1 MYKICK
7 FGKKIY
13 MSNFKLLR
21 LTNLKINSQ
30 IFAFIFFLFL
40 TSCTVIPGTH
50 ISNLETSGL
59 IFSKKNDIDLIPIT
73 QELISK
79 MQSEEIRIES
89 AINTSLQDEM
99 NNYTY
104 LVGVGDVLNIIVWD
118 HPELTIPQSGQR
130 SAVEA
135 GNFVHK
141 DGTIFYP
148 YVGKVS
154 VIGREVTQIRDDI
167 TRGLST
173 YINNPQVDVNVAAF
187 RSQHFFVSGAV
198 KNPQMIP
205 VRNIP
210 ITILDALSISGGM
223 APDADWSS
231 ATLTSNNN
239 GELVTEAID
248 LSVLLEQG
256 VLKQNRL
263 LKSNDVLHIPRN
275 DALKVF
281 VMGDVINATTQ
292 QIGRRGM
299 TLAEAINNVGGINE
313 ASANASGIFVLR
325 ASDSASKLVDIYQL
339 DVSMGPRLILS
350 TQFELHPKDIVYV
363 TSAPVARW
371 NKLLEQLTSSLNQI
385 YLIDRIENRY

>member
-1 MYKICK
+1 MCK
-7 FGKKIY
+7 
-13 MSNFKLLR
+13 
-21 LTNLKINSQ
+21 LKSLKGTSLKSSSQ
-30 IFAFIFFLFL
+30 VFLCTLFIFL

-50 ISNLETSGL
+50 ISKLDTSDAS
-59 IFSKKNDIDLIPIT
+59 FSKNNDIDLIPIT
-73 QELISK
+73 QDLINK
-79 MQSEEIRIES
+79 MQSEEVKIES
-89 AINTSLQDEM
+89 AINRSLQDEM

-118 HPELTIPQSGQR
+118 HPELTIPQSGNR
-130 SAVEA
+130 SAAEA

-154 VIGREVTQIRDDI
+154 VIGREVTEIREDI
-167 TRGLST
+167 AKGLST

-205 VRNIP
+205 VRNVP

-231 ATLTSNNN
+231 ATLTSTSK
-239 GELVTEAID
+239 GVLVTETID
-248 LSVLLEQG
+248 LSILLEQG

-263 LKSNDVLHIPRN
+263 LKFNDVLHIPRN

-281 VMGDVINATTQ
+281 VMGDVANASTQ

-299 TLAEAINNVGGINE
+299 TLAEALNNAGGINE

-325 ASDSASKLVDIYQL
+325 SNDSALKLVDIYQL

-350 TQFELHPKDIVYV
+350 TQFKLQPKDIVYV

-371 NKLLEQLTSSLNQI
+371 NKLLAQLTSSLNQI
-385 YLIDRIENRY
+385 YQIDRIENRY

>member
-1 MYKICK
+1 MNK
-7 FGKKIY
+7 
-13 MSNFKLLR
+13 FKLLR

-50 ISNLETSGL
+50 ISNLENSGL
-59 IFSKKNDIDLIPIT
+59 IFSKNNNIDLIPIT

-130 SAVEA
+130 SAAEA

-154 VIGREVTQIRDDI
+154 VIGREVTQIREDI

-173 YINNPQVDVNVAAF
+173 FINNPQVDVNVAAF

-205 VRNIP
+205 VRNVP

-239 GELVTEAID
+239 GELVIEAID

-275 DALKVF
+275 DALKIF
-281 VMGDVINATTQ
+281 VMGDVVNATTQ

-299 TLAEAINNVGGINE
+299 TLAEALNNVGGINE

-350 TQFELHPKDIVYV
+350 TQFKLQPKDIVYV

-371 NKLLEQLTSSLNQI
+371 NKLLAQLTSSLNQI
-385 YLIDRIENRY
+385 YQIDHIENRY

>member
-1 MYKICK
+1 MCK
-7 FGKKIY
+7 
-13 MSNFKLLR
+13 
-21 LTNLKINSQ
+21 LKSLKRTSLKSSSQ
-30 IFAFIFFLFL
+30 VFLCTLFIFL
-40 TSCTVIPGTH
+40 TSCTVIPGAH
-50 ISNLETSGL
+50 ISKLDTSDAS
-59 IFSKKNDIDLIPIT
+59 FYKNNDIDLIPIT
-73 QELISK
+73 QDLINK
-79 MQSEEIRIES
+79 MQSEEVKIES
-89 AINTSLQDEM
+89 AINRSLQDEM

-118 HPELTIPQSGQR
+118 HPELTIPQAGQR
-130 SAVEA
+130 SAAEA

-154 VIGREVTQIRDDI
+154 VIGREVTEIREDI
-167 TRGLST
+167 AKGLSS

-205 VRNIP
+205 VRNVP

-231 ATLTSNNN
+231 ATLTSISK
-239 GELVTEAID
+239 GALVTETID
-248 LSVLLEQG
+248 LSILLEQG

-281 VMGDVINATTQ
+281 VMGDVVNASTQ

-299 TLAEAINNVGGINE
+299 TLAEALNNVGGINE

-325 ASDSASKLVDIYQL
+325 SNDSALKLVDIYQL

-350 TQFELHPKDIVYV
+350 TQFKLQPKDIVYV

-371 NKLLEQLTSSLNQI
+371 NKLLAQLTSSLNQI
-385 YLIDRIENRY
+385 YQIDRIENRY

>member
-1 MYKICK
+1 MCK
-7 FGKKIY
+7 
-13 MSNFKLLR
+13 
-21 LTNLKINSQ
+21 LKSLKRTSLKSSSQ
-30 IFAFIFFLFL
+30 VFLCTLFIFL
-40 TSCTVIPGTH
+40 TSCTVIPGAH
-50 ISNLETSGL
+50 ISKLDTSDAS
-59 IFSKKNDIDLIPIT
+59 FYKNNDIDLIPIT
-73 QELISK
+73 QDLINK
-79 MQSEEIRIES
+79 MQSEEVKIES
-89 AINTSLQDEM
+89 AINRSLQDEM

-118 HPELTIPQSGQR
+118 HPELTIPQSGHR
-130 SAVEA
+130 SAAEA

-154 VIGREVTQIRDDI
+154 VIGREVTEIREDI
-167 TRGLST
+167 AKGLSS

-205 VRNIP
+205 VRNVP

-231 ATLTSNNN
+231 ATLTSISK
-239 GELVTEAID
+239 GALVTETID
-248 LSVLLEQG
+248 LSILLEQG

-281 VMGDVINATTQ
+281 VMGDVVNASTQ

-299 TLAEAINNVGGINE
+299 TLAEALNNVGGINE

-325 ASDSASKLVDIYQL
+325 SNDSALKLVDIYQL

-350 TQFELHPKDIVYV
+350 TQFKLQPKDIVYV

-371 NKLLEQLTSSLNQI
+371 NKLLAQLTSSLNQI
-385 YLIDRIENRY
+385 YQIDRIENRY

>member
-1 MYKICK
+1 MYKICR
-7 FGKKIY
+7 FKKTF
-13 MSNFKLLR
+13 MCKLKS
-21 LTNLKINSQ
+21 LKRTTLKNSSQ
-30 IFAFIFFLFL
+30 VFSYILFIFL

-50 ISNLETSGL
+50 ISNLEISSL
-59 IFSKKNDIDLIPIT
+59 IFSKNNDIDLIPIT
-73 QELISK
+73 QELIST
-79 MQSEEIRIES
+79 MHSEEIRIES
-89 AINTSLQDEM
+89 AINRSLQDEM

-130 SAVEA
+130 SAAEA

-205 VRNIP
+205 VSNVP

-239 GELVTEAID
+239 GELVIEAID

-281 VMGDVINATTQ
+281 VMGDVVNATTQ

-299 TLAEAINNVGGINE
+299 TLAEALNNVGGINE

-325 ASDSASKLVDIYQL
+325 ASDSDSKLVDIYQL

-350 TQFELHPKDIVYV
+350 TQFKLQPKDIVYV

-385 YLIDRIENRY
+385 YQIDRIENRY

>member
-1 MYKICK
+1 
-7 FGKKIY
+7 

-385 YLIDRIENRY
+385 YQIDRIENRY

>member
-1 MYKICK
+1 MCK
-7 FGKKIY
+7 
-13 MSNFKLLR
+13 
-21 LTNLKINSQ
+21 LKSLKRTSLKSSSQ
-30 IFAFIFFLFL
+30 VFLCTLFIFL
-40 TSCTVIPGTH
+40 TSCTVIPGAH
-50 ISNLETSGL
+50 ISKLDTSDAS
-59 IFSKKNDIDLIPIT
+59 FYKNNDVDLIPIT
-73 QELISK
+73 QDLINK
-79 MQSEEIRIES
+79 MQSEEVKIES
-89 AINTSLQDEM
+89 AINRSLQDEM

-130 SAVEA
+130 SAAEA

-154 VIGREVTQIRDDI
+154 VIGREVTEIREDI
-167 TRGLST
+167 AKGLSS

-205 VRNIP
+205 VRNVP

-231 ATLTSNNN
+231 ATLTSISK
-239 GELVTEAID
+239 GALVTETID
-248 LSVLLEQG
+248 LSILLEQG

-281 VMGDVINATTQ
+281 VMGDVVNASTQ

-299 TLAEAINNVGGINE
+299 TLAEALNNVGGINE

-325 ASDSASKLVDIYQL
+325 SNDSALKLVDIYQL

-350 TQFELHPKDIVYV
+350 TQFKLQPKDIVYV

-371 NKLLEQLTSSLNQI
+371 NKLLAQLTSSLNQI
-385 YLIDRIENRY
+385 YQIDRIENRY

>member
-1 MYKICK
+1 
-7 FGKKIY
+7 
-13 MSNFKLLR
+13 MSKFKLLR

-50 ISNLETSGL
+50 ISNLETSSL
-59 IFSKKNDIDLIPIT
+59 IFSKNNDIDLIPIT
-73 QELISK
+73 QELIST
-79 MQSEEIRIES
+79 MHSEEIRIES
-89 AINTSLQDEM
+89 AINRSLQDEM

-130 SAVEA
+130 SASEA

-205 VRNIP
+205 VRNVP

-239 GELVTEAID
+239 GELVIEAID

-275 DALKVF
+275 DALKIF
-281 VMGDVINATTQ
+281 VMGDVVNATTQ

-299 TLAEAINNVGGINE
+299 TLAEALNNVGGINE

-350 TQFELHPKDIVYV
+350 TQFKLQPKDIVYV

-371 NKLLEQLTSSLNQI
+371 NKLLAQLTSSLNQI
-385 YLIDRIENRY
+385 YQIDRIENRY

>member
-1 MYKICK
+1 MCK
-7 FGKKIY
+7 
-13 MSNFKLLR
+13 
-21 LTNLKINSQ
+21 LKSLKRSTLKNSSQ
-30 IFAFIFFLFL
+30 VFSYILFIFL

-50 ISNLETSGL
+50 ISNLETSSL
-59 IFSKKNDIDLIPIT
+59 IFSKNNDIDLIPIT
-73 QELISK
+73 QELIST
-79 MQSEEIRIES
+79 MHSEEIRIES
-89 AINTSLQDEM
+89 AINRSLQDEM

-130 SAVEA
+130 SAAEA

-167 TRGLST
+167 TSGLST

-205 VRNIP
+205 VRNVP

-239 GELVTEAID
+239 GELVIEAID

-275 DALKVF
+275 DALKIF
-281 VMGDVINATTQ
+281 VMGDVVNATTQ

-299 TLAEAINNVGGINE
+299 TLAEALNNVGGINE

-325 ASDSASKLVDIYQL
+325 ASDSDSKLVDIYQL
-339 DVSMGPRLILS
+339 DVSMGLRLILS
-350 TQFELHPKDIVYV
+350 TQFKLQPKDIVYV

-371 NKLLEQLTSSLNQI
+371 NKLLTQLTSSLNQI
-385 YLIDRIENRY
+385 YQIDRIENRYQ

>member
-1 MYKICK
+1 MCK
-7 FGKKIY
+7 
-13 MSNFKLLR
+13 
-21 LTNLKINSQ
+21 LKSLKGTSLKSSSQ
-30 IFAFIFFLFL
+30 VFLCTLFIFL
-40 TSCTVIPGTH
+40 TSCTVIPGAH
-50 ISNLETSGL
+50 ISKLDTSDAS
-59 IFSKKNDIDLIPIT
+59 FSKNNDIDLIPIT
-73 QELISK
+73 QDLINK
-79 MQSEEIRIES
+79 MQSEEVKIES
-89 AINTSLQDEM
+89 AINRSLQDEM

-118 HPELTIPQSGQR
+118 HPELTIPQSGNR
-130 SAVEA
+130 SAAEA

-154 VIGREVTQIRDDI
+154 VIGREVTEIRDDI
-167 TRGLST
+167 TKGLST

-205 VRNIP
+205 VRNVP

-231 ATLTSNNN
+231 ATLTSTSK
-239 GELVTEAID
+239 GVLVTETID
-248 LSVLLEQG
+248 LSILLEQG

-263 LKSNDVLHIPRN
+263 LKFNDVLHIPRN

-281 VMGDVINATTQ
+281 VMGDVVNASTQ

-299 TLAEAINNVGGINE
+299 TLAEALNNAGGINE

-325 ASDSASKLVDIYQL
+325 LNDSALKLVDIYQL

-350 TQFELHPKDIVYV
+350 TQFKLQPKDIVYV

-371 NKLLEQLTSSLNQI
+371 NKLLAQLTSSLNQI
-385 YLIDRIENRY
+385 YQIDRIENRY

>member
-1 MYKICK
+1 
-7 FGKKIY
+7 
-13 MSNFKLLR
+13 MSKNKLLR
-21 LTNLKINSQ
+21 LTNMKINSQ

-59 IFSKKNDIDLIPIT
+59 IFSKNKDIDLIPIT

-130 SAVEA
+130 SAAEA

-154 VIGREVTQIRDDI
+154 VIGREVTQIREDI

-205 VRNIP
+205 VRNVP

-239 GELVTEAID
+239 GELVIEAID

-281 VMGDVINATTQ
+281 VMGDVVNATTQ

-299 TLAEAINNVGGINE
+299 TLAEALNNVGGINE

-350 TQFELHPKDIVYV
+350 TQFKLQPKDIVYV

-371 NKLLEQLTSSLNQI
+371 NKLLAQLTSSLNQI
-385 YLIDRIENRY
+385 YQIDRIENRY

>member
-1 MYKICK
+1 
-7 FGKKIY
+7 
-13 MSNFKLLR
+13 
-21 LTNLKINSQ
+21 
-30 IFAFIFFLFL
+30 
-40 TSCTVIPGTH
+40 
-50 ISNLETSGL
+50 
-59 IFSKKNDIDLIPIT
+59 
-73 QELISK
+73 
-79 MQSEEIRIES
+79 MQSEEIKIES
-89 AINTSLQDEM
+89 AINRSLQDEM

-130 SAVEA
+130 SAAEA
-135 GNFVHK
+135 GNFVHI

-148 YVGKVS
+148 YVGKVP
-154 VIGREVTQIRDDI
+154 VIGREVTQIREDI
-167 TRGLST
+167 TAGLST

-205 VRNIP
+205 VKNVP
-210 ITILDALSISGGM
+210 TTILDALSLAGGM
-223 APDADWSS
+223 AADADWSS
-231 ATLTSNNN
+231 VTLTSTDD

-248 LSVLLEQG
+248 LSILLEQG

-281 VMGDVINATTQ
+281 VMGDVVDATTQ

-299 TLAEAINNVGGINE
+299 TLAEALNNVGGINE

-325 ASDSASKLVDIYQL
+325 ASDSTLKLVDIYQL

-350 TQFELHPKDIVYV
+350 TQFKLQPMDIVYV
-363 TSAPVARW
+363 TTAPVARW
-371 NKLLEQLTSSLNQI
+371 NKLLNQLTSSLNGIYQI
-385 YLIDRIENRY
+385 DLIENRS

>member
-1 MYKICK
+1 
-7 FGKKIY
+7 
-13 MSNFKLLR
+13 MSKFKLLR
-21 LTNLKINSQ
+21 LTNLKIKGQ

-59 IFSKKNDIDLIPIT
+59 IFSKNNDIDLIPIT

-79 MQSEEIRIES
+79 MQSEEITIEN

-130 SAVEA
+130 SAAEA

-205 VRNIP
+205 VRNVP

-239 GELVTEAID
+239 GELVIEAID

-275 DALKVF
+275 DALKIF
-281 VMGDVINATTQ
+281 VMGDVVNATTQ

-299 TLAEAINNVGGINE
+299 TLAEALNNVGGINE

-325 ASDSASKLVDIYQL
+325 ASDSDSKLVDIYQL

-350 TQFELHPKDIVYV
+350 TQFKLQPKDIVYV

-371 NKLLEQLTSSLNQI
+371 NKLLAQLTSSLNQI
-385 YLIDRIENRY
+385 YQIDRIENRY

>member
-1 MYKICK
+1 MCK
-7 FGKKIY
+7 
-13 MSNFKLLR
+13 
-21 LTNLKINSQ
+21 LKSLKRTSLKSSSQ
-30 IFAFIFFLFL
+30 VFLCTLFIFL
-40 TSCTVIPGTH
+40 TSCTVIPGAH
-50 ISNLETSGL
+50 ISKLDTSDAS
-59 IFSKKNDIDLIPIT
+59 FYKNNDVDLIPIT
-73 QELISK
+73 QDLINK
-79 MQSEEIRIES
+79 MQSEEVKIES
-89 AINTSLQDEM
+89 AINRSLQDEM

-130 SAVEA
+130 SAAEA

-154 VIGREVTQIRDDI
+154 VIGREVTEIREDI
-167 TRGLST
+167 AKGLSS

-205 VRNIP
+205 VRNVP

-231 ATLTSNNN
+231 ATLTSISK
-239 GELVTEAID
+239 GALVTETID
-248 LSVLLEQG
+248 LSILLEQG

-281 VMGDVINATTQ
+281 VMGDVVNASTQ

-299 TLAEAINNVGGINE
+299 TLAEALNNVGGINE

-325 ASDSASKLVDIYQL
+325 SNDSALKLVDIYQL
-339 DVSMGPRLILS
+339 DVTMGPRLILS
-350 TQFELHPKDIVYV
+350 TQFKLQPKDIVYV

-371 NKLLEQLTSSLNQI
+371 NKLLAQLTSSLNQI
-385 YLIDRIENRY
+385 YQIDHIENRY

>member
-1 MYKICK
+1 MCK
-7 FGKKIY
+7 
-13 MSNFKLLR
+13 
-21 LTNLKINSQ
+21 LKSLKGTSLKSSSQ
-30 IFAFIFFLFL
+30 VFLCTLFIFL
-40 TSCTVIPGTH
+40 TSCTVIPGAH
-50 ISNLETSGL
+50 ISKLDTSDAS
-59 IFSKKNDIDLIPIT
+59 FSKNNDIDLIPIT
-73 QELISK
+73 QDLINK
-79 MQSEEIRIES
+79 MQSEEVKIES
-89 AINTSLQDEM
+89 AINRSLQDEM

-118 HPELTIPQSGQR
+118 HPELTIPQSGNR
-130 SAVEA
+130 SAAEA

-154 VIGREVTQIRDDI
+154 VIGREVTEIREDI
-167 TRGLST
+167 AKGLSS

-205 VRNIP
+205 VRNVP

-231 ATLTSNNN
+231 ATLTSISK
-239 GELVTEAID
+239 GALVTETID
-248 LSVLLEQG
+248 LSILLEQG

-281 VMGDVINATTQ
+281 VMGDVVNASTQ

-299 TLAEAINNVGGINE
+299 TLAEALNNVGGINE

-325 ASDSASKLVDIYQL
+325 SNDSALKLVDIYQL

-350 TQFELHPKDIVYV
+350 TQFKLQPKDIVYV

-371 NKLLEQLTSSLNQI
+371 NKLLAQLTSSLNQI
-385 YLIDRIENRY
+385 YQIDRIENRY

>member
-1 MYKICK
+1 MCK
-7 FGKKIY
+7 
-13 MSNFKLLR
+13 
-21 LTNLKINSQ
+21 LKSLKGTSLKSSSQ
-30 IFAFIFFLFL
+30 VFLCTLFIFL

-50 ISNLETSGL
+50 ISKLDTSDAS
-59 IFSKKNDIDLIPIT
+59 FSKNNDIDLIPIT
-73 QELISK
+73 QDLINK
-79 MQSEEIRIES
+79 MQSEEVKIES
-89 AINTSLQDEM
+89 AINRSLQDEM

-118 HPELTIPQSGQR
+118 HPELTIPQSGNR
-130 SAVEA
+130 SAAEA

-154 VIGREVTQIRDDI
+154 VTGREVTEIREDI
-167 TRGLST
+167 AKGLST

-205 VRNIP
+205 VRNVP

-231 ATLTSNNN
+231 STLTSTSK
-239 GELVTEAID
+239 GVLVTETID
-248 LSVLLEQG
+248 LSILLEQG

-263 LKSNDVLHIPRN
+263 LKFNDVLHIPRN

-281 VMGDVINATTQ
+281 VMGDVANASTQ

-299 TLAEAINNVGGINE
+299 TLAEALNNAGGINE

-325 ASDSASKLVDIYQL
+325 LNDSALKLVDIYQL

-350 TQFELHPKDIVYV
+350 TQFKLQPKDIVYV

-371 NKLLEQLTSSLNQI
+371 NKLLAQLTSSLNQI
-385 YLIDRIENRY
+385 YQIDRIENRY

>member
-1 MYKICK
+1 MYKICQ
-7 FGKKIY
+7 FGKKY
-13 MSNFKLLR
+13 MSKFKLLR

-130 SAVEA
+130 SAAEA

-205 VRNIP
+205 VRNVP

-239 GELVTEAID
+239 GELVIEAID

-275 DALKVF
+275 DALKIF
-281 VMGDVINATTQ
+281 VMGDVVNAMTQ

-299 TLAEAINNVGGINE
+299 TLAEALNNVGGINE

-325 ASDSASKLVDIYQL
+325 ASDSDSKLVDIYQL

-350 TQFELHPKDIVYV
+350 TQFKLQPKDIVYV

-371 NKLLEQLTSSLNQI
+371 NKLLAQLTSSLNQI
-385 YLIDRIENRY
+385 YQIDRIENRY

>member
-1 MYKICK
+1 MNK
-7 FGKKIY
+7 
-13 MSNFKLLR
+13 FKLLR

-50 ISNLETSGL
+50 ISNLENSGL
-59 IFSKKNDIDLIPIT
+59 IFSKNNNIDLIPIT

-130 SAVEA
+130 SAAEA

-154 VIGREVTQIRDDI
+154 VIGREVTQIREDI

-173 YINNPQVDVNVAAF
+173 FINNPQVDVNVAAF

-198 KNPQMIP
+198 KDPQMIP
-205 VRNIP
+205 VRNVP

-239 GELVTEAID
+239 GELVIEAID

-275 DALKVF
+275 DALKIF
-281 VMGDVINATTQ
+281 VMGDVVNATTQ

-299 TLAEAINNVGGINE
+299 TLAEALNNVGGINE

-350 TQFELHPKDIVYV
+350 TQFKLQPKDIVYV

-371 NKLLEQLTSSLNQI
+371 NKLLAQLTSSLNQI
-385 YLIDRIENRY
+385 YQIDRIENRY

>member
-1 MYKICK
+1 MCK
-7 FGKKIY
+7 L
-13 MSNFKLLR
+13 KLLKG
-21 LTNLKINSQ
+21 TSLKSSSQ
-30 IFAFIFFLFL
+30 VFLCTLFIFL

-50 ISNLETSGL
+50 ISKLDTSDAS
-59 IFSKKNDIDLIPIT
+59 FSKNNDIDLIPIT
-73 QELISK
+73 QDLINK
-79 MQSEEIRIES
+79 MQSEEVKIES
-89 AINTSLQDEM
+89 AINRSLQDEM

-118 HPELTIPQSGQR
+118 HPELTIPQSGNR
-130 SAVEA
+130 SAAEA

-154 VIGREVTQIRDDI
+154 VIGREVTEIREDI
-167 TRGLST
+167 TKGLST

-205 VRNIP
+205 VRNVP

-231 ATLTSNNN
+231 ATLTSTSK
-239 GELVTEAID
+239 GVLVTETID
-248 LSVLLEQG
+248 LSILLEQG

-263 LKSNDVLHIPRN
+263 LKFNDVLHIPRN

-281 VMGDVINATTQ
+281 VMGDVANASTQ

-299 TLAEAINNVGGINE
+299 TLAEALNNAGGINE

-325 ASDSASKLVDIYQL
+325 SNDSALKLVDIYQL

-350 TQFELHPKDIVYV
+350 TQFKLQPKDIVYV

-371 NKLLEQLTSSLNQI
+371 NKLLAQLTSSLNQI
-385 YLIDRIENRY
+385 YQIDRIENRY

>member
-1 MYKICK
+1 MCK
-7 FGKKIY
+7 
-13 MSNFKLLR
+13 
-21 LTNLKINSQ
+21 LKSLKRTSLKSSSQ
-30 IFAFIFFLFL
+30 VFLCTLFIFL
-40 TSCTVIPGTH
+40 TSCTVIPGAH
-50 ISNLETSGL
+50 ISKLDTSDAS
-59 IFSKKNDIDLIPIT
+59 FYKNNDIDLIPIT
-73 QELISK
+73 QDLINK
-79 MQSEEIRIES
+79 MQSEEVKIES
-89 AINTSLQDEM
+89 AINRSLQDEM

-118 HPELTIPQSGQR
+118 HPELTIPQAGHR
-130 SAVEA
+130 SAAEA

-154 VIGREVTQIRDDI
+154 VIGREVTEIREDI
-167 TRGLST
+167 AKGLSS

-205 VRNIP
+205 VRNVP

-231 ATLTSNNN
+231 ATLTSISK
-239 GELVTEAID
+239 GALVTETID
-248 LSVLLEQG
+248 LSILLEQG

-281 VMGDVINATTQ
+281 VMGDVVNASTQ

-299 TLAEAINNVGGINE
+299 TLAEALNNVGGINE

-325 ASDSASKLVDIYQL
+325 SNDSALKLVDIYQL

-350 TQFELHPKDIVYV
+350 TQFKLQPKDIVYV

-371 NKLLEQLTSSLNQI
+371 NKLLAQLTSSLNQI
-385 YLIDRIENRY
+385 YQIDRIENRY

>member
-1 MYKICK
+1 MK
-7 FGKKIY
+7 
-13 MSNFKLLR
+13 SS
-21 LTNLKINSQ
+21 SQ
-30 IFAFIFFLFL
+30 VFLCTLFIFL

-50 ISNLETSGL
+50 ISKLDTSDAS
-59 IFSKKNDIDLIPIT
+59 FSKNNDIDLIPIT
-73 QELISK
+73 QDLINK
-79 MQSEEIRIES
+79 MQSEEVKIES
-89 AINTSLQDEM
+89 AINRSLQDEM

-118 HPELTIPQSGQR
+118 HPELTIPQSGNR
-130 SAVEA
+130 PAAEA

-154 VIGREVTQIRDDI
+154 VTGREVTEIREDI
-167 TRGLST
+167 AKGLST

-205 VRNIP
+205 VRNVP

-231 ATLTSNNN
+231 ATLTSTSK
-239 GELVTEAID
+239 GVLVTETID
-248 LSVLLEQG
+248 LSILLEQG

-263 LKSNDVLHIPRN
+263 LKFNDVLHIPRN

-281 VMGDVINATTQ
+281 VMGDVANASTQ

-299 TLAEAINNVGGINE
+299 TLAEALNNAGGINE

-325 ASDSASKLVDIYQL
+325 LNDSALKLVDIYQL

-350 TQFELHPKDIVYV
+350 TQFKLQPKDIVYV

-371 NKLLEQLTSSLNQI
+371 NKLLAQLTSSLNQI
-385 YLIDRIENRY
+385 YQIDRIENRY

>member
-1 MYKICK
+1 MNK
-7 FGKKIY
+7 
-13 MSNFKLLR
+13 FKLLR

-50 ISNLETSGL
+50 ISNLETSSL
-59 IFSKKNDIDLIPIT
+59 SFSKNNVVDLIPIT

-79 MQSEEIRIES
+79 MQSEEIKIES
-89 AINTSLQDEM
+89 AINRSLQDEM

-130 SAVEA
+130 SASEA

-148 YVGKVS
+148 YVGKVP
-154 VIGREVTQIRDDI
+154 VIGREVTQIREDI
-167 TRGLST
+167 TAGLST

-205 VRNIP
+205 VKNVP
-210 ITILDALSISGGM
+210 TTILDALSLAGGM
-223 APDADWSS
+223 AADADWSS
-231 ATLTSNNN
+231 VTLTSTDD

-248 LSVLLEQG
+248 LSILLEQG

-263 LKSNDVLHIPRN
+263 LKSNDMLHIPRN
-275 DALKVF
+275 DALKIF
-281 VMGDVINATTQ
+281 VMGDVVNATTQ

-299 TLAEAINNVGGINE
+299 TLAEALNNVGGINE

-350 TQFELHPKDIVYV
+350 TQFKLQPKDIVYV

-371 NKLLEQLTSSLNQI
+371 NKLLAQLTSSLNQI
-385 YLIDRIENRY
+385 YQIDRIENRN

>member
-1 MYKICK
+1 
-7 FGKKIY
+7 
-13 MSNFKLLR
+13 MSKFKLLR

-59 IFSKKNDIDLIPIT
+59 IFSKNNDIDLIPIT

-130 SAVEA
+130 SAAEA

-205 VRNIP
+205 VRNVP

-239 GELVTEAID
+239 GELVIEAID

-275 DALKVF
+275 DALKIF
-281 VMGDVINATTQ
+281 VMGDVVNATTQ

-299 TLAEAINNVGGINE
+299 TLAEALNNVGGINE

-350 TQFELHPKDIVYV
+350 TQFKLQPKDIVYV

-371 NKLLEQLTSSLNQI
+371 NKLLAQLTSSLNQI
-385 YLIDRIENRY
+385 YQIDRIENRY

>member
-1 MYKICK
+1 MMC
-7 FGKKIY
+7 
-13 MSNFKLLR
+13 
-21 LTNLKINSQ
+21 
-30 IFAFIFFLFL
+30 AFVL

-50 ISNLETSGL
+50 ISNLETSSL
-59 IFSKKNDIDLIPIT
+59 SFSKNNAIDLIPIT

-79 MQSEEIRIES
+79 MQSEEIKIES
-89 AINTSLQDEM
+89 AINRSLQDEM

-130 SAVEA
+130 SAAEA

-148 YVGKVS
+148 YVGKVP
-154 VIGREVTQIRDDI
+154 VIGREVTQIREDI
-167 TRGLST
+167 TKGLST

-198 KNPQMIP
+198 KNPQMIA
-205 VRNIP
+205 VRNVP
-210 ITILDALSISGGM
+210 TTILDALSLSGGM
-223 APDADWSS
+223 APDADWNSV
-231 ATLTSNNN
+231 TLTSTDD

-248 LSVLLEQG
+248 LSILLEEG

-281 VMGDVINATTQ
+281 VMGDVVDATTQ

-299 TLAEAINNVGGINE
+299 TLAEALNNVGGINE

-325 ASDSASKLVDIYQL
+325 ASDSTLKLVDIYQL

-350 TQFELHPKDIVYV
+350 TQFKLEPMDIVYV
-363 TSAPVARW
+363 TTAPIARW
-371 NKLLEQLTSSLNQI
+371 NKLLNQLTSSLNGIYQI
-385 YLIDRIENRY
+385 DLIENRLQ

>member
-1 MYKICK
+1 MCK
-7 FGKKIY
+7 
-13 MSNFKLLR
+13 
-21 LTNLKINSQ
+21 LKSLKRTSLKSSSQ
-30 IFAFIFFLFL
+30 VFLCTLFIFL
-40 TSCTVIPGTH
+40 TSCTVIPGAH
-50 ISNLETSGL
+50 ISKLDTSDAS
-59 IFSKKNDIDLIPIT
+59 FYKNNDIDLIPIT
-73 QELISK
+73 QDLINK
-79 MQSEEIRIES
+79 MQSEEVKIES
-89 AINTSLQDEM
+89 AINRSLQDEM

-118 HPELTIPQSGQR
+118 HPELTIPQAGHR
-130 SAVEA
+130 SAAEA

-154 VIGREVTQIRDDI
+154 VIGREVTEIRDDI
-167 TRGLST
+167 TKGLST

-187 RSQHFFVSGAV
+187 HSQHFFVSGAV

-205 VRNIP
+205 VRNVP

-231 ATLTSNNN
+231 ATLTSTSK
-239 GELVTEAID
+239 GALVTETID
-248 LSVLLEQG
+248 LSILLEQG

-281 VMGDVINATTQ
+281 VMGDVVNASTQ

-299 TLAEAINNVGGINE
+299 TLAEALNNAGGINE

-325 ASDSASKLVDIYQL
+325 SNDSALKLVDIYQL

-350 TQFELHPKDIVYV
+350 TQFKLQPKDIVYV

-371 NKLLEQLTSSLNQI
+371 NKLLAQLTSSLNQI
-385 YLIDRIENRY
+385 YQIDRIENRY

>member
-1 MYKICK
+1 
-7 FGKKIY
+7 
-13 MSNFKLLR
+13 MSKLKS
-21 LTNLKINSQ
+21 LKGTSLKSSSQ
-30 IFAFIFFLFL
+30 VFLCTLFIFL

-50 ISNLETSGL
+50 ISKLDTSDAS
-59 IFSKKNDIDLIPIT
+59 FSKNNDIDLIPIT
-73 QELISK
+73 QDLINK
-79 MQSEEIRIES
+79 MQSEEVKIES
-89 AINTSLQDEM
+89 AINRSLQDEM

-118 HPELTIPQSGQR
+118 HPELTIPQSGNR
-130 SAVEA
+130 SAAEA

-154 VIGREVTQIRDDI
+154 VTGREVTEIREDI
-167 TRGLST
+167 AKGLST

-205 VRNIP
+205 VRNVP

-231 ATLTSNNN
+231 ATLTSTSK
-239 GELVTEAID
+239 GVLVTETID
-248 LSVLLEQG
+248 LSILLEQG

-263 LKSNDVLHIPRN
+263 LKFNDVLHIPRN

-281 VMGDVINATTQ
+281 VMGDVANASTQ

-299 TLAEAINNVGGINE
+299 TLAEALNNAGGINE

-325 ASDSASKLVDIYQL
+325 LNDSALKLVDIYQL

-350 TQFELHPKDIVYV
+350 TQFKLQPKDIVYV

-371 NKLLEQLTSSLNQI
+371 NKLLAQLTSSLNQI
-385 YLIDRIENRY
+385 YQIDRIENRY

>member
-1 MYKICK
+1 MCK
-7 FGKKIY
+7 
-13 MSNFKLLR
+13 
-21 LTNLKINSQ
+21 LKSLKRTTLKNSSQ
-30 IFAFIFFLFL
+30 VFSYILFIFL

-50 ISNLETSGL
+50 ISNLETSSL
-59 IFSKKNDIDLIPIT
+59 IFSKNNDIDLIPIT
-73 QELISK
+73 QELIST
-79 MQSEEIRIES
+79 MHSEEIRIES
-89 AINTSLQDEM
+89 AINRSLQDEM

-104 LVGVGDVLNIIVWD
+104 LVGVGDVLNITVWD

-130 SAVEA
+130 SAAEA

-167 TRGLST
+167 TSGLST

-187 RSQHFFVSGAV
+187 RSQHFFISGAV

-205 VRNIP
+205 VRNVP

-275 DALKVF
+275 DALKIF
-281 VMGDVINATTQ
+281 VMGDVVNATTQ

-299 TLAEAINNVGGINE
+299 TLAEALNNVGGINE

-325 ASDSASKLVDIYQL
+325 ASDSDSKLVDIYQL

-350 TQFELHPKDIVYV
+350 TQFKLQPKDIVYV

-385 YLIDRIENRY
+385 YQIDRIENRY

>member
-1 MYKICK
+1 MNK
-7 FGKKIY
+7 
-13 MSNFKLLR
+13 FKLLR

-50 ISNLETSGL
+50 ISNLENSGL
-59 IFSKKNDIDLIPIT
+59 IFSKNNNIDLIPIT

-130 SAVEA
+130 SAAEA

-154 VIGREVTQIRDDI
+154 VIGREVTQIREDI

-173 YINNPQVDVNVAAF
+173 FINNPQVDVNVAAF

-205 VRNIP
+205 VRNVP
-210 ITILDALSISGGM
+210 ITILDALSISGGV

-239 GELVTEAID
+239 GELVIEAID

-275 DALKVF
+275 DALKIF
-281 VMGDVINATTQ
+281 VMGDVVNATTQ

-299 TLAEAINNVGGINE
+299 TLAEALNNVGGINE

-350 TQFELHPKDIVYV
+350 TQFKLQPKDIVYV

-371 NKLLEQLTSSLNQI
+371 NKLLAQLTSSLNQI
-385 YLIDRIENRY
+385 YQIDRIENRY

>member
-1 MYKICK
+1 MYKICQ
-7 FGKKIY
+7 FGKKY
-13 MSNFKLLR
+13 MSKFKLLR

-130 SAVEA
+130 SAAEA

-205 VRNIP
+205 VRNVP

-281 VMGDVINATTQ
+281 VMGDVVNATTQ

-299 TLAEAINNVGGINE
+299 TLAEALNNVGGINE

-325 ASDSASKLVDIYQL
+325 ASDPASKLVDIYQL

-350 TQFELHPKDIVYV
+350 TQFKLQPKDIVYV

-371 NKLLEQLTSSLNQI
+371 NKLLAQLTSSLNQI
-385 YLIDRIENRY
+385 YQIDRIENRY

>member
-1 MYKICK
+1 MYKICQ
-7 FGKKIY
+7 FGKKY
-13 MSNFKLLR
+13 MSKFKLLR

-130 SAVEA
+130 SAAEA

-205 VRNIP
+205 VRNVP

-239 GELVTEAID
+239 GELVIEAID

-275 DALKVF
+275 DALKIF
-281 VMGDVINATTQ
+281 VMGDVVNATTQ

-299 TLAEAINNVGGINE
+299 TLAEALNNVGGINE

-325 ASDSASKLVDIYQL
+325 ASDSDSKLVDIYQL

-350 TQFELHPKDIVYV
+350 TQFKLQPKDIVYV

-371 NKLLEQLTSSLNQI
+371 NKLLAQLTSSLNQI
-385 YLIDRIENRY
+385 YQIDRIENRY

>member
-1 MYKICK
+1 MNK
-7 FGKKIY
+7 
-13 MSNFKLLR
+13 FKLLR

-50 ISNLETSGL
+50 ISNLENSGL
-59 IFSKKNDIDLIPIT
+59 IFSKNNNIDLIPIT

-130 SAVEA
+130 SAAEA

-154 VIGREVTQIRDDI
+154 VIGREVTQIREDI

-173 YINNPQVDVNVAAF
+173 FINNPQVDVNVAAF
-187 RSQHFFVSGAV
+187 RSQHFFV
-198 KNPQMIP
+198 Q
-205 VRNIP
+205 
-210 ITILDALSISGGM
+210 
-223 APDADWSS
+223 
-231 ATLTSNNN
+231 
-239 GELVTEAID
+239 EL
-248 LSVLLEQG
+248 
-256 VLKQNRL
+256 
-263 LKSNDVLHIPRN
+263 
-275 DALKVF
+275 
-281 VMGDVINATTQ
+281 
-292 QIGRRGM
+292 
-299 TLAEAINNVGGINE
+299 
-313 ASANASGIFVLR
+313 
-325 ASDSASKLVDIYQL
+325 
-339 DVSMGPRLILS
+339 
-350 TQFELHPKDIVYV
+350 
-363 TSAPVARW
+363 
-371 NKLLEQLTSSLNQI
+371 
-385 YLIDRIENRY
+385 

>member
-1 MYKICK
+1 
-7 FGKKIY
+7 
-13 MSNFKLLR
+13 MSKFKLLR

-59 IFSKKNDIDLIPIT
+59 IFSKNKDIDLIPIT

-130 SAVEA
+130 SAAEA

-154 VIGREVTQIRDDI
+154 VIGREVTQIREDI

-173 YINNPQVDVNVAAF
+173 FINNPQVDVNVAAF

-205 VRNIP
+205 VRNVP

-239 GELVTEAID
+239 GELVIEAID

-275 DALKVF
+275 DALKIF
-281 VMGDVINATTQ
+281 VMGDVVNATTQ

-299 TLAEAINNVGGINE
+299 TLAEALNNVGGINE

-350 TQFELHPKDIVYV
+350 TQFKLQPKDIVYV

-371 NKLLEQLTSSLNQI
+371 NKLLAQLTSSLNQI
-385 YLIDRIENRY
+385 YQIDRIENRY

>member
-1 MYKICK
+1 MCK
-7 FGKKIY
+7 
-13 MSNFKLLR
+13 
-21 LTNLKINSQ
+21 LKSLKGTSLKSSSQ
-30 IFAFIFFLFL
+30 VFLCTLFIFL
-40 TSCTVIPGTH
+40 TSCTVIPGAH
-50 ISNLETSGL
+50 ISKLDTSDAS
-59 IFSKKNDIDLIPIT
+59 FYKNNDIDLIPIT
-73 QELISK
+73 QDLINK
-79 MQSEEIRIES
+79 MQSEEVKIES
-89 AINTSLQDEM
+89 AINRSLQDEM

-118 HPELTIPQSGQR
+118 HPELTIPQAGHR
-130 SAVEA
+130 SAAEA

-154 VIGREVTQIRDDI
+154 VIGREVTEIREDI
-167 TRGLST
+167 AKGLST

-205 VRNIP
+205 VRNVP

-231 ATLTSNNN
+231 ATLTSTSK
-239 GELVTEAID
+239 GALVTETID
-248 LSVLLEQG
+248 LSILLEQG

-281 VMGDVINATTQ
+281 VMGDVVNASTQ

-299 TLAEAINNVGGINE
+299 TLAEALNNVGGINE

-325 ASDSASKLVDIYQL
+325 SNDSALKLVDIYQL

-350 TQFELHPKDIVYV
+350 TQFKLQPKDIVYV

-371 NKLLEQLTSSLNQI
+371 NKLLAQLTSSLNQI
-385 YLIDRIENRY
+385 YQIDRIENRY

>member
-1 MYKICK
+1 MCK
-7 FGKKIY
+7 
-13 MSNFKLLR
+13 
-21 LTNLKINSQ
+21 LKSLKRTTLKNSSQ
-30 IFAFIFFLFL
+30 VFSYILFIFL

-50 ISNLETSGL
+50 ISNLETSSL
-59 IFSKKNDIDLIPIT
+59 IFSKNNDIDLIPIT
-73 QELISK
+73 QELIST
-79 MQSEEIRIES
+79 MHSEEIRIES
-89 AINTSLQDEM
+89 AINRSLQDEM

-130 SAVEA
+130 SAAEA

-167 TRGLST
+167 TSGLST

-205 VRNIP
+205 VRNVP

-239 GELVTEAID
+239 GELVIEAIN

-275 DALKVF
+275 DALKIF
-281 VMGDVINATTQ
+281 VMGDVVNATTQ

-299 TLAEAINNVGGINE
+299 TLAEALNNVGGINE

-350 TQFELHPKDIVYV
+350 TQFKLQPKDIVYV

-371 NKLLEQLTSSLNQI
+371 NKLLAQLTSSLNQI
-385 YLIDRIENRY
+385 YQIDRIENRY

>member
-1 MYKICK
+1 MCK
-7 FGKKIY
+7 
-13 MSNFKLLR
+13 
-21 LTNLKINSQ
+21 LKSLKRTTLKNSSQ
-30 IFAFIFFLFL
+30 VFSYILFIFL

-50 ISNLETSGL
+50 ISNLETSSL
-59 IFSKKNDIDLIPIT
+59 IFSKNNDIDLIPIT
-73 QELISK
+73 QELIST
-79 MQSEEIRIES
+79 MHSEEIRIES
-89 AINTSLQDEM
+89 AINRSLQDEM

-130 SAVEA
+130 SAAEA

-205 VRNIP
+205 VRNVP

-239 GELVTEAID
+239 GELVIEAID

-275 DALKVF
+275 DALKIF
-281 VMGDVINATTQ
+281 VMGDVVNATTQ

-299 TLAEAINNVGGINE
+299 TLAEALNNVGGINE

-325 ASDSASKLVDIYQL
+325 ASDSDSKLVDIYQL

-350 TQFELHPKDIVYV
+350 TQFKLQPKDIVYV

-371 NKLLEQLTSSLNQI
+371 NKLLAQLTSSLNQI
-385 YLIDRIENRY
+385 YQIDRIENRY